1 VVAELRS
8 SSLRVVI
15 ADDHPFYRGGLARLL
30 RESGIDV
37 VGEASSGEPAI
48 RAVEDTAPDVV
59 VMNLK
64 MPGVSGL
71 EATRRL
77 SEFAAPSPVLM
88 LSVSAEEEDVTDAI
102 LAGASGYVLKDEPV
116 EVLVQAIHM
125 VAAGKPLIS
134 PRVATVLLQR
144 VLDAIEAGSDLAGGG
159 LSGRELEVLGLLAGG
174 RSDVEIAEALS
185 ISRTTVGEHVASIL
199 TKLQVEKRV
208 QAVVKALHSRHRRG

>member
-1 VVAELRS
+1 MEVVA
-8 SSLRVVI
+8 
-15 ADDHPFYRGGLARLL
+15 
-30 RESGIDV
+30 
-37 VGEASSGEPAI
+37 EASSGEPAL
-48 RAVEDTAPDVV
+48 RAIADTAPDVV

-71 EATRRL
+71 EATQRL
-77 SEFAAPSPVLM
+77 SEHAAPTPVLM

-116 EVLVQAIHM
+116 EVLVQAIRM

-144 VLDAIEAGSDLAGGG
+144 VLDAIDAGSDLAGGG

-174 RSDVEIAEALS
+174 RSDQEIAAALS
-185 ISRTTVGEHVASIL
+185 ISRRAVGEHVAGIL

-208 QAVVKALHSRHRRG
+208 QAVVRALHSRHRRR